1 MILGIFLFFDVIFL
15 TLMKSLGLIADT
27 PITLLTFPTAGT
39 ADFSLKTNCSERN
52 KTNETEI
59 LRRNLEDFK
68 QIQVRNK
75 KV

>member
-27 PITLLTFPTAGT
+27 PITLLTFPAAGT
-39 ADFSLKTNCSERN
+39 ADFSWKTNCSERN
-52 KTNETEI
+52 ETEI
-59 LRRNLEDFK
+59 MRRNLADFK
-68 QIQVRNK
+68 QIQARNK